1 LEVTCRGVLLSGEAR
16 GVRVSLRLLDN
27 LRAPHL
33 NGGHYEMTKLTIPQI
48 RDLISELADE
58 GIKLARRQYE
68 INLRINALMQETYRR
83 SYTRAPVKSKRIT
96 ADVRVSVRHMAAN
109 NPDMTHQD
117 IAEAHNINIGRVSE
131 ILHGKR

>member
-1 LEVTCRGVLLSGEAR
+1 
-16 GVRVSLRLLDN
+16 
-27 LRAPHL
+27 
-33 NGGHYEMTKLTIPQI
+33 MTKLTIPQI
-48 RDLISELADE
+48 REEVQQLTAESTQ
-58 GIKLARRQYE
+58 LARRQYE

-96 ADVRVSVRHMAAN
+96 ADVRASVRHMAAN

>member
-1 LEVTCRGVLLSGEAR
+1 
-16 GVRVSLRLLDN
+16 
-27 LRAPHL
+27 
-33 NGGHYEMTKLTIPQI
+33 MTKLTIPQI

-96 ADVRVSVRHMAAN
+96 ADVRASVRAMAEA
-109 NPDMTHQD
+109 NPDMSHQE
-117 IAEAHNINIGRVSE
+117 IGTAHNINQGRVSE
-131 ILHGKR
+131 ILHGHRG